1 VLVTAASFSDF
12 VLAIHILAV
21 VIAFGVTFSYPIF
34 QAAGTRL
41 DRRSIPWFYRMQEVI
56 SKRVINPGVL
66 VILIAGIVL
75 ATDEH
80 QWKHF
85 YVQWGIAAVIALGAL
100 DGAVMRPLTRKLVAA
115 ADSDVERAGDG
126 EITWSAEHEALIR
139 RQGRIGTLMT
149 LIVVVTVFFMALH
162 L

>member
-1 VLVTAASFSDF
+1 
-12 VLAIHILAV
+12 
-21 VIAFGVTFSYPIF
+21 
-34 QAAGTRL
+34 
-41 DRRSIPWFYRMQEVI
+41 MQEVI

-126 EITWSAEHEALIR
+126 EITWSAEHDALIR